1 MRNLAE
7 YFALPDWPM
16 KNSPLGRAVQETA
29 EKRPEFT
36 PEQCLA
42 YAKQALYEAA
52 GRKQYVVKI
61 LSAKEEE
68 AKKAQLA
75 RYDAKKRAARKTAK
89 HSTTAKTPTEPSHTR
104 ASSVTGEEQHPPQ
117 TPARHIPEV
126 VKENP

>member
-36 PEQCLA
+36 PEQCLE

-75 RYDAKKRAARKTAK
+75 RYDAKKKAARQTAK
-89 HSTTAKTPTEPSHTR
+89 RSTTAKTPTEPSHR
-104 ASSVTGEEQHPPQ
+104 GASPVTEEEQHPPEM
-117 TPARHIPEV
+117 PPRAIPEV
-126 VKENP
+126 VKEDP